1 MRIVSVGFP
10 IPDPQADNHSI
21 ANAPA
26 LFEYDACVLDL
37 RVVSEQI
44 EGIATGSADL
54 KKPDGTPVA
63 AGTTGAF
70 HFGLGEL
77 LEQRREELLQMVRRG
92 GLIVVMTYPNVPH
105 PVVTTLPGAT
115 RYTIVPAAAGVAY
128 RPPQL
133 LPGDGTRMRALD
145 PAHAF
150 SPYLDDLGN
159 RLNYRAR
166 WDVRQIPDFANVGQ
180 VFGRSEGGADVAVDF
195 RVGAG
200 RVVFLPA
207 PRLTP
212 RGTSRQP
219 FRDSLL
225 ECIRRALE
233 SPPLES
239 PPPWLKDYDL
249 PGLTEAQKQLE
260 QAEGAFAEAESRFV
274 EARAYQAEA
283 GKYQGLLWRDG
294 RYALEPLVRE
304 AFRTLGFQIDVELD
318 RPALLRDGAEE
329 AEEERVALLEID
341 ASQGTVSER
350 SYLALQRRIEEEFL
364 RSGERR
370 KGVIVVNGE
379 RTLKPSVRRKAYAE
393 TLVNAC
399 ANFGYALI
407 PGDALFALV
416 SYALEG
422 ADAETLAGIRETILQ
437 TEGLLAVEEGDEA
450 EAADLP
456 AAGPADE
463 SRAAPAVGA
472 GAEAPPGGAA
482 ADAPDRE
489 AVVAE
494 AEGGV

>member
-1 MRIVSVGFP
+1 
-10 IPDPQADNHSI
+10 
-21 ANAPA
+21 
-26 LFEYDACVLDL
+26 
-37 RVVSEQI
+37 
-44 EGIATGSADL
+44 
-54 KKPDGTPVA
+54 
-63 AGTTGAF
+63 
-70 HFGLGEL
+70 
-77 LEQRREELLQMVRRG
+77 MVRRG

-105 PVVTTLPGAT
+105 PVVTTLPGTT

-159 RLNYRAR
+159 RLSYRAR
-166 WDVRQIPDFANVGQ
+166 WDVTQIPDFAAVGQ
-180 VFGRSEGGADVAVDF
+180 VFGRSDGGADVAVDF

-212 RGTSRQP
+212 RGTSRKP

-225 ECIRRALE
+225 ECIRRGLE
-233 SPPLES
+233 TPPLES
-239 PPPWLKDYDL
+239 PPPWLKDYDV
-249 PGLTEAQKQLE
+249 PGLPEAQEQVE
-260 QAEGAFAEAESRFV
+260 QAEGAFAEAESRLV
-274 EARAYQAEA
+274 EARAYQTEA

-304 AFRTLGFQIDVELD
+304 AFRTLGFEIDVELD

-329 AEEERVALLEID
+329 GEEEERVALLEID

-379 RTLKPSVRRKAYAE
+379 RTLKPPVRRKAYAE

-437 TEGLLAVEEGDEA
+437 TEGLLAVEEEDEA

-456 AAGPADE
+456 ADDSADEPADE
-463 SRAAPAVGA
+463 SRAAAPAVGA
-472 GAEAPPGGAA
+472 GAEAAAGGAA
-482 ADAPDRE
+482 AAAPDRE